1 MIQLFIAIIQ
11 YVNANRNVNGVLVS
25 FNIAIPLKLFLN
37 NIIMV
42 IKTKLNINNIN
53 GIANTYE
60 NKLNQN
66 SIKISNISNFV
77 KNKNNIKENIQ

>member
-1 MIQLFIAIIQ
+1 MIQFFIAIIQ

-25 FNIAIPLKLFLN
+25 FNITIPLKLFLN

-66 SIKISNISNFV
+66 SIKISNISNFI